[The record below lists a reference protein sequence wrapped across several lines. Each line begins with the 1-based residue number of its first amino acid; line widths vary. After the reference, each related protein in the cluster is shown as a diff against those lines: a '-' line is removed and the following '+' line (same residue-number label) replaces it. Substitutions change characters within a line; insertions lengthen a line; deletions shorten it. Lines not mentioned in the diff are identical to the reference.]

1 MEKALQQV
9 ERRARATMTERE
21 FASAV
26 GLSVTTLWSLRRAG
40 KLPHFKV
47 GRRIL
52 YSREH
57 VTLFLASIEQN
68 KKVA

>member
-1 MEKALQQV
+1 MEMTSQKV
-9 ERRARATMTERE
+9 ERRAGATMTERE
-21 FASAV
+21 FAKEV
-26 GLSVTTLWSLRRAG
+26 GLSITTLWSMRKAG
-40 KLPHFKV
+40 KLPHFKC

-57 VTLFLASIEQN
+57 VILFLASLEQN